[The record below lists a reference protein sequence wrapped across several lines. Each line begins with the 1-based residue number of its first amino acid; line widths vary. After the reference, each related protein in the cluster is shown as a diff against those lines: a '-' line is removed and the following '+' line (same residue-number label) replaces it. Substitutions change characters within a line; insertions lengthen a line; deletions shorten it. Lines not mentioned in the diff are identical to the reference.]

1 MKIFKSRL
9 FKAIIIIFI
18 VGLLCGFIGFIFLNN
33 DYKKELSD
41 SFNNYILLIK
51 NSKFNYLNSFIKCT
65 TSNYKYSFLLCVF
78 GISFIFIILIPL
90 FIFFSGII
98 FSFSLFSI
106 IYTFKL
112 KGLLYAL
119 ILLFP
124 SILNNFIYILIS
136 YYSINLGFKVFNAY
150 KNNKNVNFKSFF
162 RNYIFVF
169 LILNICFIVT
179 SLFETYISS
188 NIIKFIV

>member
-18 VGLLCGFIGFIFLNN
+18 VGLLCGFIGFILLSNN
-33 DYKKELSD
+33 YKSELSD
-41 SFNNYILLIK
+41 SLNNYILLIN
-51 NSKFNYLNSFIKCT
+51 NSKYNYINTLIK
-65 TSNYKYSFLLCVF
+65 SLSNNYKYSALLLLF
-78 GISFIFIILIPL
+78 GSSFIFAILVPL
-90 FIFFSGII
+90 FIYFKGILLGFNI
-98 FSFSLFSI
+98 FSI

-124 SILNNFIYILIS
+124 EVLELIIFILIS
-136 YYSINLGFKVFNAY
+136 YYSINLGFKIFNAY

-162 RNYIFVF
+162 KNYLYIFLV
-169 LILNICFIVT
+169 LNTLFIIT